1 MHVVV
6 AWQPR
11 CSASPHA
18 HAGQSCFPQHLLLG
32 QTEGGAVGRG
42 HPGVS
47 AGLAPLQMSHTASP
61 SPPGLGPGLQAPR
74 GRVLVNGGICWSSLC
89 PQHPMSS
96 PSKRKRKQGP
106 NRQEPLPS
114 QASERP
120 RKPLGR
126 PQTRRWTPNSWAGS
140 RSQTAWPRLRPH
152 CFFEKWKTDFR
163 LASDSP
169 PRCEV

>member
-11 CSASPHA
+11 CSAAPHA
-18 HAGQSCFPQHLLLG
+18 HAGQSCFPRHLRLG
-32 QTEGGAVGRG
+32 QPEGGAVGGG

-47 AGLAPLQMSHTASP
+47 AGLAPLQTSHTPSP
-61 SPPGLGPGLQAPR
+61 SPPGLGPGLQAL
-74 GRVLVNGGICWSSLC
+74 GGWVLVNGGICWSSLC

-114 QASERP
+114 
-120 RKPLGR
+120 
-126 PQTRRWTPNSWAGS
+126 
-140 RSQTAWPRLRPH
+140 
-152 CFFEKWKTDFR
+152 
-163 LASDSP
+163 
-169 PRCEV
+169 